1 MDRLDRLEQ
10 VVKNLNKAV
19 KELQAEVKAL
29 KGEPSKAEQIKDLC
43 DNAKVYHSD
52 FSCALL
58 RLMGGEYNNK
68 KETV

>member
-10 VVKNLNKAV
+10 VVSKA
-19 KELQAEVKAL
+19 EQLLEDIKAL

-43 DNAKVYHSD
+43 NNAKVYHSD

-58 RLMGGEYNNK
+58 HLMGGEYNNK

>member
-10 VVKNLNKAV
+10 VTSKA
-19 KELQAEVKAL
+19 EQLLEEVKAL
-29 KGEPSKAEQIKDLC
+29 KGEPSRAEQIKDLC

>member
-1 MDRLDRLEQ
+1 MDTI
-10 VVKNLNKAV
+10 KAITEEV
-19 KELQAEVKAL
+19 MRQMEMIKELQAEVKAL
-29 KGEPSKAEQIKDLC
+29 KGEPSRAEQIKDLC